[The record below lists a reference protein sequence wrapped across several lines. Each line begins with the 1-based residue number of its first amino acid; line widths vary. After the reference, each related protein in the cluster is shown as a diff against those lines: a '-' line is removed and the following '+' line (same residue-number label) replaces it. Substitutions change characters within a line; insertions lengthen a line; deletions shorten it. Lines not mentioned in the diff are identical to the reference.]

1 MTSALANYVTESF
14 FSICGY
20 LYPNHNFCFRVPPWS
35 ETYVP
40 HNAYIVQLRLTTTR
54 LAALLSHQPDSRYNR
69 LTTTLLTTTRLATL
83 LSHKPDSRYTR
94 LTTTL
99 LTTTRL
105 AALLSHKPDSRYTRL
120 TTTLL
125 TTTRLA
131 ALLSHK
137 PDSRYTRLTT
147 TLLTTTRLAALLSH
161 KPDSRYTRLTT
172 TLLTTT
178 RLAALLSHKPDS
190 RYTRLTTTLLT
201 TTRLAAL
208 LSHKPDSR
216 YTRLTTT
223 LLTTTRLAALLSHK
237 PDSRYT
243 RLTTTLLTTT
253 RLAALLSHKPDS
265 RYTRLT
271 TTLLTTTRLAAL
283 LSHKPDSRYTRL
295 TTTLLTT
302 TRLAALL
309 SHKPDSRLPFKHPII
324 IIIIIM
330 LITQPPSMEQYGLEV
345 LSSHRLEGYG
355 TVPTSL
361 GRFRNAFTVDM
372 ENELAEHCRQLD
384 SRFYGLTRR
393 QLMKLSF
400 EFAEFKGVNEYFAP
414 EEVNYRIEANETDN
428 FAENAIEPAYSTVQ
442 SSTNIMERTED
453 ILANSS
459 NTVLS
464 AEHIHYQEN
473 DSNSAPNQRSLQGI
487 DSIHPLPKS
496 QNEKKRHRAH
506 QKSEVLSATPFK
518 NCLLQK
524 EKEKLEKE
532 ERKNQRNKRKM
543 ENAANKLDFSKPFTS
558 KKASLPK
565 SVKTNKETFCG
576 GCGELFEEDWVQCG
590 SCSE

>member
-1 MTSALANYVTESF
+1 M
-14 FSICGY
+14 
-20 LYPNHNFCFRVPPWS
+20 
-35 ETYVP
+35 
-40 HNAYIVQLRLTTTR
+40 Q
-54 LAALLSHQPDSRYNR
+54 
-69 LTTTLLTTTRLATL
+69 
-83 LSHKPDSRYTR
+83 
-94 LTTTL
+94 
-99 LTTTRL
+99 
-105 AALLSHKPDSRYTRL
+105 
-120 TTTLL
+120 
-125 TTTRLA
+125 
-131 ALLSHK
+131 
-137 PDSRYTRLTT
+137 
-147 TLLTTTRLAALLSH
+147 
-161 KPDSRYTRLTT
+161 
-172 TLLTTT
+172 
-178 RLAALLSHKPDS
+178 
-190 RYTRLTTTLLT
+190 
-201 TTRLAAL
+201 
-208 LSHKPDSR
+208 
-216 YTRLTTT
+216 
-223 LLTTTRLAALLSHK
+223 
-237 PDSRYT
+237 
-243 RLTTTLLTTT
+243 
-253 RLAALLSHKPDS
+253 
-265 RYTRLT
+265 
-271 TTLLTTTRLAAL
+271 
-283 LSHKPDSRYTRL
+283 
-295 TTTLLTT
+295 
-302 TRLAALL
+302 
-309 SHKPDSRLPFKHPII
+309 
-324 IIIIIM
+324 
-330 LITQPPSMEQYGLEV
+330 
-345 LSSHRLEGYG
+345 G

>member
-1 MTSALANYVTESF
+1 MNNAWGGGQYYHATMNATIHRAVRSDGAKQDEIVVASTAEDGEIEISLCDEYSLPVDFVNKRRPHSFGAGLANWSTPSPTGEKVEVVEAYSDPRDSKAYLEPGDEASGKLYTSPDRDYSQPYTGES
-14 FSICGY
+14 
-20 LYPNHNFCFRVPPWS
+20 
-35 ETYVP
+35 
-40 HNAYIVQLRLTTTR
+40 
-54 LAALLSHQPDSRYNR
+54 LLSFTDTSRDYSQPYTDPHWWTRSLSVKVILSDLLVTGSAGFGSRPGELR
-69 LTTTLLTTTRLATL
+69 
-83 LSHKPDSRYTR
+83 
-94 LTTTL
+94 
-99 LTTTRL
+99 
-105 AALLSHKPDSRYTRL
+105 
-120 TTTLL
+120 
-125 TTTRLA
+125 
-131 ALLSHK
+131 
-137 PDSRYTRLTT
+137 
-147 TLLTTTRLAALLSH
+147 
-161 KPDSRYTRLTT
+161 
-172 TLLTTT
+172 
-178 RLAALLSHKPDS
+178 
-190 RYTRLTTTLLT
+190 
-201 TTRLAAL
+201 
-208 LSHKPDSR
+208 
-216 YTRLTTT
+216 
-223 LLTTTRLAALLSHK
+223 
-237 PDSRYT
+237 
-243 RLTTTLLTTT
+243 
-253 RLAALLSHKPDS
+253 
-265 RYTRLT
+265 
-271 TTLLTTTRLAAL
+271 
-283 LSHKPDSRYTRL
+283 
-295 TTTLLTT
+295 
-302 TRLAALL
+302 
-309 SHKPDSRLPFKHPII
+309 
-324 IIIIIM
+324 
-330 LITQPPSMEQYGLEV
+330 
-345 LSSHRLEGYG
+345 G
-355 TVPTSL
+355 TVPRSL

-400 EFAEFKGVNEYFAP
+400 EFAEFKGVSSRFNCNKKIADEYFAP

-487 DSIHPLPKS
+487 DSIHPIPKS

-506 QKSEVLSATPFK
+506 QMLEVLSATPFK

-543 ENAANKLDFSKPFTS
+543 ENAANKLDFSKPSTS

-590 SCSE
+590 SCSEWWHEACSAYDEIGPFVCDNC